1 MHSIQQWLNIV
12 LDMLVAGLAVVV
24 VSLAIAFKASTTG
37 GQIGVALTV
46 ILTISSTLVRLLE
59 SWTQL
64 ETSLGAVSRIKT
76 LEETLRPEDKE
87 SEDSIPSPEW
97 PDKGAIEF
105 QEVVAAYKYII
116 FPFVRISSHWK
127 ELISCSPETIALKG
141 ISVKISPGQKI
152 GICGRTGRYVGSP
165 LIRL

>member
-1 MHSIQQWLNIV
+1 MTRFGRCARDTRVGNQVTNQQSKSLHDWWTDRHCSKRHSYNLYYSCEV
-12 LDMLVAGLAVVV
+12 L
-24 VSLAIAFKASTTG
+24 
-37 GQIGVALTV
+37 Q
-46 ILTISSTLVRLLE
+46 

-64 ETSLGAVSRIKT
+64 ESSLGAVSRIRT
-76 LEETLRPEDKE
+76 LGETLLPQDKE
-87 SEDSIPSPEW
+87 SEDSEQSPEW